1 MEVKLVQL
9 YNTLSTIDTRGQN
22 TKVMADC
29 LRFLEDIIKQEQ
41 TKKENNVEEER
52 KDP

>member
-9 YNTLSTIDTRGQN
+9 YNTLSTIDTRGPN

-29 LRFLEDIIKQEQ
+29 LRFLEDLIKQEQ
-41 TKKENNVEEER
+41 TKTNIEEER

>member
-9 YNTLSTIDTRGQN
+9 YNTLSTIETKGQN

-29 LRFLEDIIKQEQ
+29 LRFLEDLINTKQTE
-41 TKKENNVEEER
+41 KENNVEEER